1 MKFEEI
7 FKKEGMYVADSFGE
21 GLALKVIGDI
31 LYSIDYKDKND
42 ISPKLSLQIMYN
54 GLLHK
59 EYTEVF
65 TRQSLFKKQ

>member
-7 FKKEGMYVADSFGE
+7 FEKEGMYVADSFGE
-21 GLALKVIGDI
+21 GLALKVIGDT
-31 LYSIDYKDKND
+31 LYNIDYKDKND
-42 ISPKLSLQIMYN
+42 ISPTVSNQVMYK

-65 TRQSLFKKQ
+65 TRQSLFKK